1 MAAKKLMK
9 GAAAIAIGAAVLMGG
24 AGTFA
29 LWSVDQSVAQEGA
42 IQTGDLDLKLGTAKW
57 KLNGADLSGGVGSVK
72 LVPGDVLELT
82 QPVTVTAIGRDLKS
96 QLSLPTENMFGEA
109 PELKKHFTVDMAL
122 PSVEWATKA
131 PTAANTYSITAG
143 SAAYGP
149 VDATVTITFDANG
162 REAVDSSVDLAKV
175 AFRLDQVSK

>member
-9 GAAAIAIGAAVLMGG
+9 GAAAIAVGAAVLMGG
-24 AGTFA
+24 AGTYA

-42 IQTGDLDLKLGTAKW
+42 VQTGDLDLKLGTAKW
-57 KLNGADLSGGVGSVK
+57 KLNGAGVGGGIDSVK

-96 QLSLPTENMFGEA
+96 QLSLPTENIFSGA
-109 PELKKHFTVDMAL
+109 LELKKHLTVDMTL

-131 PTAANTYSITAG
+131 PTVANTYSITAG
-143 SAAYGP
+143 TAAYGP
-149 VDATVTITFDANG
+149 VDAKVTMTFDANG

-175 AFRLDQVSK
+175 SFRLDQVSK